1 MKRRNLFKPD
11 ASLALPT
18 SSHRGGS
25 MTDGSGR
32 GVRMDAP
39 IVKSWKSANGYTKGS
54 YYWLL
59 GSLVLMVWSYK
70 HMMYHYGM
78 LLLLLMFLL
87 MLLLLLLLLLLF
99 IHLLVVVV
107 DDVDV
112 DDDFLL

>member
-1 MKRRNLFKPD
+1 
-11 ASLALPT
+11 
-18 SSHRGGS
+18 

-87 MLLLLLLLLLLF
+87 MLLLLLF

-107 DDVDV
+107 DVDV